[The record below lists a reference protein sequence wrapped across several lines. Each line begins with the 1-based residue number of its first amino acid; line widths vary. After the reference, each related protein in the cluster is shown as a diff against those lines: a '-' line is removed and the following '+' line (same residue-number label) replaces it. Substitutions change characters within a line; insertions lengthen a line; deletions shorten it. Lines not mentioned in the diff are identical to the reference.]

1 MFCLPP
7 LKVMAHVEI
16 CITSCVIPVLG
27 SSLFLVNKAR
37 SCEYDDIM
45 ASLMKTYGILKNIL
59 I

>member
-16 CITSCVIPVLG
+16 SITSRVIPVLG
-27 SSLFLVNKAR
+27 SSLFLVNN
-37 SCEYDDIM
+37 DIM
-45 ASLMKTYGILKNIL
+45 VSLMKTYGILKNIL

>member
-1 MFCLPP
+1 MFFLPP

-16 CITSCVIPVLG
+16 SITSCVIPVLG
-27 SSLFLVNKAR
+27 SSLYLVSRAC

-45 ASLMKTYGILKNIL
+45 VSLMKTYGILKNIL